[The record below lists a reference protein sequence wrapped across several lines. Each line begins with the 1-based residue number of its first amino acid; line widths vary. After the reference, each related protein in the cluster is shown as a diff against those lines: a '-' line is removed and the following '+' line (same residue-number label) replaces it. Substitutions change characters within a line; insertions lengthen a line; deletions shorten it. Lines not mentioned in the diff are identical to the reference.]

1 MPRAMSVGARSVCV
15 MKPSFIE
22 EQEALGEHFEA
33 IAEAELACTIR
44 VPRRTAENL
53 IAESRALAGE
63 LPATRAALEAGEISY
78 QHAKVVINQAWS
90 VPDEAKAAFEAEV
103 LRSAGTVTASKLKNR
118 ARLLRERLH
127 PETIRARHQKSV
139 RDRAM
144 FFEPEPD
151 GMASLT
157 LYDSAEKVAGAYE
170 RVMLAALSLQGPE
183 TGAVLSVG
191 RDRYAVP
198 EDLKRF
204 LRVRD
209 KTCRFPGC
217 NRSAAH
223 CDLDHSLDWQF
234 DGLTAHDNL
243 AHLCPA
249 CHALKSETG
258 WRVLHLGGGTL
269 EWTSPTGRTFVSE
282 PATVIRSVSTTPSPA
297 PPGRDAQSGVP
308 TPF

>member
-1 MPRAMSVGARSVCV
+1 M
-15 MKPSFIE
+15 
-22 EQEALGEHFEA
+22 H
-33 IAEAELACTIR
+33 
-44 VPRRTAENL
+44 
-53 IAESRALAGE
+53 
-63 LPATRAALEAGEISY
+63 
-78 QHAKVVINQAWS
+78 
-90 VPDEAKAAFEAEV
+90 
-103 LRSAGTVTASKLKNR
+103 
-118 ARLLRERLH
+118 
-127 PETIRARHQKSV
+127 
-139 RDRAM
+139 
-144 FFEPEPD
+144 
-151 GMASLT
+151 
-157 LYDSAEKVAGAYE
+157 
-170 RVMLAALSLQGPE
+170 PE

-243 AHLCPA
+243 AHLCRS

-258 WRVLHLGGGTL
+258 WRVTHLGDGTL

-282 PATVIRSVSTTPSPA
+282 PATVIRSATPAPA
-297 PPGRDAQSGVP
+297 PPGPVSAAEPVP
-308 TPF
+308 EEPPEPPPF